1 MKGCENDTC
10 NISVTKRTV
19 CKYKAN
25 FIWSLS
31 KSSAKAT
38 PNRPKMESCKDAL
51 WTTVIPDYDCLLKDT
66 GKPTSIRRMKKDLE
80 NSFVPLIFQYDKFSA
95 FSFNKEIL
103 EKRREMKRRMMSSQ
117 GNILNKYIP
126 IFFDKC

>member
-1 MKGCENDTC
+1 MKWHENNTC

-31 KSSAKAT
+31 KSAAKAT

-51 WTTVIPDYDCLLKDT
+51 WTTVIPGYDCLLKDT

>member
-1 MKGCENDTC
+1 
-10 NISVTKRTV
+10 
-19 CKYKAN
+19 
-25 FIWSLS
+25 
-31 KSSAKAT
+31 
-38 PNRPKMESCKDAL
+38 MESCKDAL
-51 WTTVIPDYDCLLKDT
+51 WTTVIPDYDCLLKNT

-103 EKRREMKRRMMSSQ
+103 EKRIKMKRRMMSSQ
-117 GNILNKYIP
+117 GNILNEYIP